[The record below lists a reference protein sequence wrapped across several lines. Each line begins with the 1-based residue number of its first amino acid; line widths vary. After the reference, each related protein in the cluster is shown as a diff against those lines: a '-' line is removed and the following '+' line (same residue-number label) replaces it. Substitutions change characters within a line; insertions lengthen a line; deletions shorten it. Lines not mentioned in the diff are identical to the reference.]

1 MNFCP
6 DCENMLY
13 LKIAN
18 SDEPEPEPEPEVE
31 SGGACAEKIPK
42 SKGLIYF
49 CKSCGKEFDD
59 LHDTQQSV
67 YSIDYNIDSI
77 QKHTLINEYTL
88 EDPTLPK
95 ATGIKCPNVECVSKT
110 TKQPN
115 IVYINYDDTDMKYI
129 YACLDCYK
137 QKVEPHIW

>member
-13 LKIAN
+13 LKIEN
-18 SDEPEPEPEPEVE
+18 SDELEPDPESELEEE
-31 SGGACAEKIPK
+31 GCAKQKPK

-49 CKSCGKEFDD
+49 CKSCGKEFDN

-95 ATGIKCPNVECVSKT
+95 ATGIKCPNLECISKT